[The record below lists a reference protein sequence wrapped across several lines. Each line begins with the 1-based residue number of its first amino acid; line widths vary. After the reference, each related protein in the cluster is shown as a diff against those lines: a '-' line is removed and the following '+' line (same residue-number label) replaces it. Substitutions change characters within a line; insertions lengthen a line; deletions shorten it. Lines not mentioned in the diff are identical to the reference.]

1 MDSIDKFISPNMLSL
16 TDSYAVKIL
25 ICFFLKQIERPVT
38 PNQLMEIA
46 TADGIVNYFYYT
58 EAISSL
64 LEAGTVISEE
74 IEGITYYSLSEMGR
88 KGADAFK
95 NLVPKSFRD
104 KILTSGLKLFAKL
117 KNEHDVKCEIE
128 KNDKGYSVVCT
139 CFDMDVVL
147 MKLSLFAPDIDQAR
161 LMKEKILL
169 NPTEFYGKV
178 LDYTLDNEEYVPD
191 ITQL

>member
-1 MDSIDKFISPNMLSL
+1 MDSIEKFISPNMLSL

-25 ICFFLKQIERPVT
+25 ICFFLNQIERPVT

-58 EAISSL
+58 EAIESL
-64 LEAGTVISEE
+64 LEAGTVICEE
-74 IEGITYYSLSEMGR
+74 IEGTTYYNLSEMGK
-88 KGADAFK
+88 KGADSFK
-95 NLVPKSFRD
+95 TLVPKSFRD
-104 KILTSGLKLFAKL
+104 KILSSGLKLFAKL

-128 KNDKGYSVVCT
+128 KLEKGYSVVCT

-147 MKLSLFAPDIDQAR
+147 MELRLFAPDIEQAR

>member
-1 MDSIDKFISPNMLSL
+1 MDSIEKFISPNMLSL

-58 EAISSL
+58 EAIDSL
-64 LEAGTVISEE
+64 LEAGTVEKEE
-74 IEGITYYSLSEMGR
+74 IEGTMYYVLSEIG
-88 KGADAFK
+88 KNGADEFK
-95 NLVPKSFRD
+95 DLVPKSFRD
-104 KILTSGLKLFAKL
+104 KILSAGLKLFAKL

-128 KNDKGYSVVCT
+128 KLDKGYSVSVK

-147 MKLSLFAPDIDQAR
+147 MDLKLFAPDVDQAR
-161 LMKEKILL
+161 MMKEKILL

-178 LDYTLDNEEYVPD
+178 LDYALDNEEYVPD